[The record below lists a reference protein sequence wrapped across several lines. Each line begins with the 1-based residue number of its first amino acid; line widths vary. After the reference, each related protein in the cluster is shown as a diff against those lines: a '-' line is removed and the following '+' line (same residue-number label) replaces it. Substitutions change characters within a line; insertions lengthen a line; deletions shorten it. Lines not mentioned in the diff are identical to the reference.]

1 MFKQVFK
8 WLIEENRL
16 KYLKFQKMHVYAMNT

>member
-1 MFKQVFK
+1 MFKQAFT